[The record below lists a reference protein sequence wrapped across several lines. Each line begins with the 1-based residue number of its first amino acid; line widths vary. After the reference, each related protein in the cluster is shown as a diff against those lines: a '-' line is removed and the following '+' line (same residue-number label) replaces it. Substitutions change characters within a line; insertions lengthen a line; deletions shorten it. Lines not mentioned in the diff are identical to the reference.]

1 MTKQRTTNVKVITA
15 CVFIATFMT
24 AVEGTIVSTA
34 MPTIVGSLKGIS
46 IMNWVF
52 SIYLL
57 TNAMMT
63 PVYGKLADKIGR
75 KPIYLVGV
83 FIFIIGSALSGMS
96 QNMMQLI
103 IFRAI
108 QGIGAGSIIPVS
120 LTIIADIYPVEKR
133 ASVLGLN
140 SAAWGI
146 ASIVGPLAGGFI
158 VDAFSWHW
166 IFLINVPIGI
176 VLMVLVWI
184 FLVEEKREHNK
195 APVDYLGSVCLMLML
210 LSLLYGFQTVSD
222 GVQLTTIVSFVV
234 FIVSIVGF
242 IHIEKKVEDP
252 IISLALFKNRT
263 FVIVNA
269 VAALISGFLMGVDVY
284 IPMWMQGVS
293 GKSAAIGGI
302 VLAPMSVIW
311 MMGSFY
317 GGKAMRKWDNRF
329 VIHISMIPIL
339 LGALFLSMAKIGTSY
354 WVFFV
359 MSGVMGLGFG
369 MTLTVLTVLAQ
380 SSVDEQNMGVATSF
394 FTLSRTIGQTV
405 MISVF
410 GLVLNSSMNK
420 GLAAKSQLGVTKDMM
435 NKLINPHTA
444 NTLPISIIGELRDIL
459 YQNLHH
465 VYSVSLI
472 LVVLAFML
480 NQLQGTPKRKNKHN
494 G

>member
-317 GGKAMRKWDNRF
+317 GGKAMRKWGNRF